1 MVRQSTTPK
10 KDLGSGTNKQ
20 TKDASKKHQERP
32 TGERPDQ
39 PRRDGHPDREHNR

>member
-10 KDLGSGTNKQ
+10 KDLGTGTNKQ

-32 TGERPDQ
+32 DQPQRDERP
-39 PRRDGHPDREHNR
+39 GREKNR

>member
-20 TKDASKKHQERP
+20 TKDASKKHQERR

-39 PRRDGHPDREHNR
+39 PLREMAGQ